1 MKKLI
6 YLFIA
11 FALLFSSCRATRH
24 TVRTETVAS
33 ETIQLDISEKRV
45 ETVQETSQQTA
56 ICERNIEVAIDET
69 IISVQFSA
77 PDSLGNQHVVSAT
90 QTVRALRSI
99 ERNTATIETEQ
110 TRQSETVE
118 TLNDNTIIETN
129 YHSVSK
135 IETKKRPVWQ
145 LTFGFFV
152 IGIFLF
158 AIAIIIIRRAK

>member
-6 YLFIA
+6 YLLIA
-11 FALLFSSCRATRH
+11 FALLFSSCRATRQ
-24 TVRTETVAS
+24 TVRTETVAN
-33 ETIQLDISEKRV
+33 ETVQFDISTKKV

-56 ICERNIEVAIDET
+56 VCERNIELDIDET

-90 QTVRALRSI
+90 QIVRALRSI

-118 TLNDNTIIETN
+118 TLNDNTIFETN

-135 IETKKRPVWQ
+135 IETKKQPVWQ
-145 LTFGFFV
+145 LVFGFFV
-152 IGIFLF
+152 FSIFLLAVVF
-158 AIAIIIIRRAK
+158 LTILFVK

>member
-1 MKKLI
+1 MKTVI
-6 YLFIA
+6 LFIA
-11 FALLFSSCRATRH
+11 LALIFSSCRATRQ
-24 TVRTETVAS
+24 TVRNEVVAS
-33 ETIQLDISEKRV
+33 ETVQFDISEKRV
-45 ETVQETSQQTA
+45 ETVQETSQQTEVS
-56 ICERNIEVAIDET
+56 ERNSEMDIDET
-69 IISVQFSA
+69 IFNIQFSA

>member
-77 PDSLGNQHVVSAT
+77 PDSLGNRHVVSAT
-90 QTVRALRSI
+90 QTIRALRSI
-99 ERNTATIETEQ
+99 ERNTATVETEQ
-110 TRQSETVE
+110 TVDYELQ
-118 TLNDNTIIETN
+118 ITN
-129 YHSVSK
+129 YGQLLKQTDYHSVSET
-135 IETKKRPVWQ
+135 ETKKQPVWQ
-145 LTFGFFV
+145 LVFAGLKLNTF
-152 IGIFLF
+152 
-158 AIAIIIIRRAK
+158 

>member
-1 MKKLI
+1 MKTVI
-6 YLFIA
+6 LFIA
-11 FALLFSSCRATRH
+11 LALIFSSCRATRQ
-24 TVRTETVAS
+24 TVRNEVVAS
-33 ETIQLDISEKRV
+33 ETVQFDISEKRV
-45 ETVQETSQQTA
+45 ETVQETSQQTEVS
-56 ICERNIEVAIDET
+56 ERNIEMDIDET
-69 IISVQFSA
+69 IFNIQFSA

-99 ERNTATIETEQ
+99 ERNTATVETEL
-110 TRQSETVE
+110 TRQSEVVE